1 MMEGFFA
8 TVRKGLAD
16 IPGVR
21 QTSEEVADVLLKVVE
36 DPKPHLR
43 YQTSA
48 FVEKQAK
55 AKFLDATGDQQVQQ
69 QLKSFP

>member
-1 MMEGFFA
+1 MSESFFA
-8 TVRKGLAD
+8 TMRKGFAD
-16 IPGVR
+16 TPGIL

-48 FVEKQAK
+48 FVEQA
-55 AKFLDATGDQQVQQ
+55 AKGKFVDSTGDGQVKE
-69 QLKSFP
+69 QLKNFP